1 MCFNSLSFG
10 RNISFCCTGLGYHS
24 ARQVGPGSMI
34 NRAEKRNRETASEEA
49 NYIMPEKHL
58 RRSLVGWSLQGLIF
72 SSFFSDILQ
81 KTYSKIQSFRILCVL
96 LSTLSKTTTSTRFL
110 NVGNLKLSDFII
122 PVPTKS
128 FKPHLSTNSAE
139 PSF

>member
-24 ARQVGPGSMI
+24 ARQVGPGSMV

-72 SSFFSDILQ
+72 SSFFSDILR
-81 KTYSKIQSFRILCVL
+81 KTYLKIQSFLVDNCKRTSEFCVFCFQL
-96 LSTLSKTTTSTRFL
+96 FQKQPPQ
-110 NVGNLKLSDFII
+110 
-122 PVPTKS
+122 PV
-128 FKPHLSTNSAE
+128 F
-139 PSF
+139 